1 VSSHRRSI
9 DIIGIVIF
17 VDFLTYMLGLGHY
30 FCVSECLVLGYGG
43 GGSYIFVHSRS
54 CAMNVRCVVL
64 VECIARPCVVCDRGC
79 CFQFL

>member
-1 VSSHRRSI
+1 
-9 DIIGIVIF
+9 
-17 VDFLTYMLGLGHY
+17 MLGLGHY

-64 VECIARPCVVCDRGC
+64 VECIAAALRRV
-79 CFQFL
+79 